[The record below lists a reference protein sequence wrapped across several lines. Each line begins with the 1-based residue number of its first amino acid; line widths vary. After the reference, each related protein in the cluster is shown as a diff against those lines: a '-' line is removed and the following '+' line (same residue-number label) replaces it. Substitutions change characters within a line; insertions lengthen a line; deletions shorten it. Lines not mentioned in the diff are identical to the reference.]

1 MTFFSVWIKKYFT
14 KQPLPHT
21 ALQFTSSYISGINVS
36 GREGKIKSH
45 FIFPVENGVI
55 QPSFDKPNIK
65 NPSWL
70 ENNIREGLSKLRLSD
85 RKIACLIPELSLKA
99 FVFSFESLPTS
110 RLEREQIIRYRIKKK
125 IPLLPP
131 DARFAFDLIKS
142 DVSVKIFATV
152 ARASVIKE
160 YEDFLDRFQL
170 KVRFVGIPTLSLY
183 HLLDT
188 EKAKDVLLIN
198 VEDDSLSLLGVINS
212 EIVLYRL
219 KPFLAYAQTDS
230 SGLQRIESIVKEVEN
245 TVHFMEDKEERKVQ
259 SLCFRSGLMRENQIF
274 SVLREKAPLPLTG
287 IESRLSDSL
296 GVREKKIL
304 SPLIGQILC

>member
-1 MTFFSVWIKKYFT
+1 MTFFTAWIKKYFT

-36 GREGKIKSH
+36 SREGKIKNH

-65 NPSWL
+65 DPSQL
-70 ENNIREGLSKLRLSD
+70 EKRVKEGLSKLRLSD

-110 RLEREQIIRYRIKKK
+110 RLEREQIVRYRIKKQ

-131 DARFAFDLIKS
+131 DARITFDLIKS
-142 DVSVKIFATV
+142 DASVKIFATV
-152 ARASVIKE
+152 ARSSVIKE

-170 KVRFVGIPTLSLY
+170 KVRSVGIPTLSLY
-183 HLLDT
+183 HLLET
-188 EKAKDVLLIN
+188 SKAKDMLLIN

-212 EIVLYRL
+212 EITLYRL
-219 KPFLAYAQTDS
+219 KPFLASIQTDS

-245 TVHFMEDKEERKVQ
+245 TVHFIEDKEERKVQ
-259 SLCFRSGLMRENQIF
+259 SLWFRSGLMKENQIF
-274 SVLREKAPLPLTG
+274 SVLQEKASLPLTG
-287 IESRLSDSL
+287 VESRLNAPL
-296 GVREKKIL
+296 GLREKKIL